1 MDELSVIDIVCIGTL
16 IGAVLLALCILVL
29 GLRRNYSSTR
39 ATHSQD
45 SLGLQALENSSNEDS
60 EGLERHVLE
69 ALPVFEYK
77 SHDGDQCAVCL
88 SEFGGTERAKLL
100 PNCNH
105 YFHKDCID
113 IWFRLHTSCPVCRTR
128 VQPNS
133 SSSFVDMEKVIHH
146 QKEYRSINRHNPFL
160 SDPEYS
166 MQSRRLQFCSDE
178 AYGTKDVNNGFVTR
192 FIRCPPALKISKV
205 VCIETLQGS
214 D

>member
-133 SSSFVDMEKVIHH
+133 SSSFVDMEK
-146 QKEYRSINRHNPFL
+146 
-160 SDPEYS
+160 EYS